1 MSQRKV
7 IEGYA
12 TDINM
17 TVDQLVR
24 FVGIYKTLI
33 DSASSLNCIALASK
47 SDVKD
52 ALKRAREVGEVIDEL
67 IDSLVYAL
75 CTWSKYLKLKTEY
88 INCRMDISYIE
99 AQVEEELRLQG

>member
-1 MSQRKV
+1 MSQRRI

-12 TDINM
+12 SDINM
-17 TVDQLVR
+17 TVDQLAKS
-24 FVGIYKTLI
+24 VGIYKTLI
-33 DSASSLNCIALASK
+33 DSTSSLNCIALASK

-52 ALKRAREVGEVIDEL
+52 ALKRAREVGEIIDEL
-67 IDSLVYAL
+67 IDSLEYAL

-88 INCRMDISYIE
+88 INCRLDMSYIE